1 MEEEH
6 RLLTLTKTILDSFV
20 TEKLSRFESLFILEA
35 VKASLQ
41 EEVIKETVQELL
53 ADNKTKDIPGICL
66 LYTSPSPRDGLLS
79 RMPSSA

>member
-1 MEEEH
+1 MEGEH

-20 TEKLSRFESLFILEA
+20 TEKLTRFESLFILEA

-53 ADNKTKDIPGICL
+53 VGNNKQDIPGI
-66 LYTSPSPRDGLLS
+66 G
-79 RMPSSA
+79 